1 MLFAKRSVIIFPIL
15 YELLP
20 MLPRNIRRKNAS
32 CALMINNNETNELP
46 IANDSIR
53 LLSSVIPVTLV
64 YLLV

>member
-1 MLFAKRSVIIFPIL
+1 
-15 YELLP
+15 
-20 MLPRNIRRKNAS
+20 MLPRNIREKNAS